1 MEPGGARALSKVK
14 PRDPDLMRRNAA
26 RANALVKAMANKW
39 RFLILCHVADGEK
52 SVAEL
57 QTRIGLSQSSLS
69 QHLAVLRRDN
79 LVKTRRQAKSILYSL
94 ASDEAATMMATLN
107 DLFGRDSKGGT
118 PHRSAL

>member
-1 MEPGGARALSKVK
+1 
-14 PRDPDLMRRNAA
+14 MRQNAA

-57 QTRIGLSQSSLS
+57 QSRIGLSQSSLS

-107 DLFGRDSKGGT
+107 DLFRRDPQGGT

>member
-1 MEPGGARALSKVK
+1 
-14 PRDPDLMRRNAA
+14 MRQNAA

-52 SVAEL
+52 SVNEL
-57 QTRIGLSQSSLS
+57 QSRIGLSQSSLS

-94 ASDEAATMMATLN
+94 ASDEAATMMVTLN
-107 DLFGRDSKGGT
+107 DLFRRDVKAGT
-118 PHRSAL
+118 AQRSAP